1 VAFLPHELQM
11 RIDSIIIHHEKAVS
25 AYLRRCLLAK
35 FPEINIHGEAVNYS
49 EADKLIK
56 GINPELVFLDVC
68 SLRKQS
74 IPSLCGGNKGNFEM
88 IYISDRS
95 EDAIQA
101 IRDDACGFLLN
112 PLNVTD
118 IVLSVGKA
126 VRKLSERASLQ
137 TINQGYANDPS
148 FLPHTKLFGIPTIE
162 SIEFLHVHEI
172 IRCEGLQKCTIVL
185 STRKSRLVSAY
196 NIGEFRKWLEQYGF
210 FSCHKSHLINLMHVR
225 RLTREGFVYLIDNAA
240 VPLARRKRQEFLQ
253 MMKHL

>member
-1 VAFLPHELQM
+1 M
-11 RIDSIIIHHEKAVS
+11 RIDSIIIHHELSVS
-25 AYLRRCLLAK
+25 SYLKKCLLTR
-35 FPEINIHGEAVNYS
+35 FPEINIHEEALNYS

-56 GINPELVFLDVC
+56 LIDPALVFLEVGTDN
-68 SLRKQS
+68 RNAF
-74 IPSLCGGNKGNFEM
+74 PSLSADRKGNFEM

-112 PLNVTD
+112 PLNVSD

-126 VRKLSERASLQ
+126 IRKLNERTSLQ
-137 TINQGYANDPS
+137 TLHQGLTNDPS
-148 FLPHTKLFGIPTIE
+148 VLPHTKLFGIPTIE

-172 IRCEGLQKCTIVL
+172 VRCEGLQKCTLVL
-185 STRKSRLVSAY
+185 STRKARLVSAY
-196 NIGEFRKWLEQYGF
+196 NIGEFKKWLEEYGF

-225 RLTREGFVYLIDNAA
+225 RLTREGFIYLSDNAA

-253 MMKHL
+253 VMKHL